1 MLEQLP
7 STRGMGLVK
16 AGFLTLSWKAAFHQ
30 QWSVAVSHF
39 TCDTGPYKV
48 SDFMLKLETRPG
60 NRHHLKNQPCVYA
73 LVFIQN

>member
-39 TCDTGPYKV
+39 TCGTGPYKV

-60 NRHHLKNQPCVYA
+60 NRHHLKSALCVRP
-73 LVFIQN
+73 VFIQY